1 MLECELSQMG
11 LDEKAV
17 DELLNK
23 WCLRVKR
30 SQLAHRFAAKQLNKL
45 HLFLGSSAAV
55 LSTITGTSI
64 FASLEKGLSGYGK
77 IVVGVTSLLAALLSA
92 LQTFLRLDESSNKH
106 QKADA
111 GYSAIRQQ
119 IEQYKITRYQTSN
132 NTEDVDEFLNSVRKQ
147 MQELAEDSP
156 VVHEQYWQKA
166 RAVIAAK
173 EARKKKLD
181 TNT

>member
-1 MLECELSQMG
+1 MG
-11 LDEKAV
+11 LGEKAV

-30 SQLAHRFAAKQLNKL
+30 SQLAHRFAAKQLSKFHVL
-45 HLFLGSSAAV
+45 LGGSAAV

-64 FASLEKGLSGYGK
+64 FASLEKGLSGYGR

-92 LQTFLRLDESSNKH
+92 LQTFLRLDENSNKH

-119 IEQYKITRYQTSN
+119 IEQYRVTQYQTSN
-132 NTEDVDEFLNSVRKQ
+132 QTTNADEFLNSIRQQ
-147 MQELAEDSP
+147 MEELAEDSP
-156 VVHEQYWQKA
+156 IVPERHWHKA
-166 RAVIAAK
+166 RTVLSAH
-173 EARKKKLD
+173 EARKKKSD
-181 TNT
+181 VHT